1 MLKSGLKSAIAIIA
15 VFIICTCIDP
25 YTPKLK
31 GYDSNLVVDGLITDA
46 NSSYTVR
53 LTKTM
58 QNQSDTPSAV
68 SDATVIIADD
78 AGNSS
83 SLINH
88 GNGIYKT
95 DSTNFHGMIRRI
107 YVLHIV
113 TSDGKEYESEPCIMQ
128 SVQDIDSIYYS
139 KDQEL
144 VSNNSQSQ
152 EGLRIYLDSKEGDNN
167 QFYRWSFEET
177 WKFKVPYPKKWDFNP
192 ADSSITSVADLKEYC
207 WKNSKSSEI
216 LIYSNYSGHSGPVRK
231 YPIFFIATDQ
241 SDRLMIEYSIL
252 VKQYSISQKEYN
264 FWDNLTKVNTTGGD
278 IFASQPFPVNSN
290 IHNINN
296 LGEKVLGYFQVSAV
310 KEKRIFIPFS
320 ETVRLQLSFYNYPCE
335 RFERS
340 ANTPPDHF
348 TWAELYTIW
357 CITSTYYFIEPLYYS
372 GTNTLEKMVFAKPEC
387 ANCELTGTLKKPDF
401 WIDLK

>member
-53 LTKTM
+53 VTRTM

-95 DSTNFHGMIRRI
+95 DSTNFQGMIGRI

-128 SVQDIDSIYYS
+128 SVPDIDSIYYS

-207 WKNSKSSEI
+207 WKNSKSSDI

-231 YPIFFIATDQ
+231 YPIFFITTDQ

-264 FWDNLTKVNTTGGD
+264 FWDNLTKVNATGVIFLPCSRFLSTV
-278 IFASQPFPVNSN
+278 IFAILIIRVK
-290 IHNINN
+290 
-296 LGEKVLGYFQVSAV
+296 KVLGYFQVSAV
-310 KEKRIFIPFS
+310 ERKKNIYPIQRNCQITI
-320 ETVRLQLSFYNYPCE
+320 VVLSL
-335 RFERS
+335 S
-340 ANTPPDHF
+340 
-348 TWAELYTIW
+348 
-357 CITSTYYFIEPLYYS
+357 
-372 GTNTLEKMVFAKPEC
+372 V
-387 ANCELTGTLKKPDF
+387 
-401 WIDLK
+401 